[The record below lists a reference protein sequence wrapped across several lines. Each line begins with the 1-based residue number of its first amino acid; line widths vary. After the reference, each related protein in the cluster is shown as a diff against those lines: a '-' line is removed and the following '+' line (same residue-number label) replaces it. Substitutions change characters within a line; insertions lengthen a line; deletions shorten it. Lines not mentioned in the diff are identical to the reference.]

1 MIDGALVNGGAAE
14 CLVADRF
21 GALAGVGSISV
32 LPPLK
37 KAGIANRAARLRN
50 AHPLSST

>member
-1 MIDGALVNGGAAE
+1 
-14 CLVADRF
+14 
-21 GALAGVGSISV
+21 V